1 MEAKGYSYSEVK
13 VDGQTLGTWSKSP
26 KPTQQTSEV
35 KKATP
40 IASNV
45 VKFEGESYT
54 VSDNFISIDIIDS
67 KGKKAPGD
75 FSDKNS
81 VFAKVYDLFKKQ
93 QDSGVE
99 TITYTPKGKQRQ
111 TYTVKDNKFF
121 NSKGVEVFKEDS
133 SDRNKLSA
141 NLAIKRGEAEVVEHD
156 GKKYVVNRSNKIMS
170 VTTGKIM
177 QWSEENG
184 NRKAILSKTK
194 KSQQKVG
201 GKIVNK
207 VYEKI
212 DNDSYSI
219 DLNYK
224 GRSYSMVISRDG
236 EIIDPEYYDPKTLK
250 DVSVIPESFFLSPE
264 DIKNIF
270 LEIEQ
275 LTQQTSRVETI
286 KDAQW
291 KKFKENKEI
300 SRYMSNKIL
309 KKINRY
315 RRSIIS

>member
-1 MEAKGYSYSEVK
+1 M
-13 VDGQTLGTWSKSP
+13 
-26 KPTQQTSEV
+26 
-35 KKATP
+35 
-40 IASNV
+40 
-45 VKFEGESYT
+45 
-54 VSDNFISIDIIDS
+54 
-67 KGKKAPGD
+67 
-75 FSDKNS
+75 
-81 VFAKVYDLFKKQ
+81 YDLFKKQ

-275 LTQQTSRVETI
+275 LT
-286 KDAQW
+286 
-291 KKFKENKEI
+291 
-300 SRYMSNKIL
+300 L
-309 KKINRY
+309 H
-315 RRSIIS
+315 